1 MNILLVNR
9 MMGTAW
15 GGGENYDHHLAQG
28 LQAMGHKVVILT
40 ACPPGKVIPREIGG
54 IESVGVTIP
63 YVRRYMYQLAGKIRR
78 LPGVFAQVD
87 MRIFEY
93 ASASMLSRLIGQ
105 RSIDVVQMLAIPHLA
120 QSLLRKGHP
129 VVMRFPG
136 PPAWF
141 QSGQLRGIG
150 DHPRAAMFTHGD
162 AVRYFRSELGIGVDE
177 VPPGVDRSLFHPD
190 REGDVRAGVRNE
202 WGIEKD
208 EFVMVTVGRL
218 IEGKG
223 LSFLIQCMRR
233 LHECGERA
241 KLLIVGG
248 GALEMR
254 LRAEAAGLES
264 SVVFTGQLPKAGV
277 AAQLQAADCFCLLS
291 DYENYSNAAVEAMA
305 TGLPV
310 LASRVG
316 GFPLQVNEGYNG
328 FLVDRGDE
336 SGFCAHVSRL
346 KADAGLRDRLRAGSL
361 AFAQPMEWRKSAAR
375 VAEIYERVVAG

>member
-1 MNILLVNR
+1 MNILLINR

-15 GGGENYDHHLAQG
+15 GGGENYDHHLALA
-28 LQAMGHKVVILT
+28 LQSMGHKVLILT
-40 ACPPGKVIPREIGG
+40 ACPPGQDIPSEIGG
-54 IESVGVTIP
+54 IESVGVSIP

-87 MRIFEY
+87 LRIFEY
-93 ASASMLSRLIGQ
+93 ASASMLQRLIRQ

-120 QSLLRKGHP
+120 QSILSRGLP

-150 DHPRAAMFTHGD
+150 DHPRAAFFTHGD
-162 AVRYFRSELGIGVDE
+162 AVRYFRSELGIGVEE
-177 VPPGVDRSLFHPD
+177 VPPGVDRALFHPD
-190 REGDVRAGVRNE
+190 AGGEARQRVRGER
-202 WGIEKD
+202 GISAD
-208 EFVMVTVGRL
+208 DFVLVTVGRL

-233 LHECGERA
+233 LQERNERA

-248 GALEMR
+248 GALEKR

-264 SVVFTGQLPKAGV
+264 SVIFTGQLPKAGV
-277 AAQLQAADCFCLLS
+277 ASHLQASDCFCLLS

-316 GFPLQVNEGYNG
+316 GFPLQVREGRNG
-328 FLVDRGDE
+328 YLVDCGDE
-336 SGFCAHVSRL
+336 AGFCSHVARL
-346 KADAGLRDRLRAGSL
+346 KSDPAARESLRAGAI
-361 AFAQPMEWRKSAAR
+361 AFAQPMEWEKSAAR
-375 VAEIYERVVAG
+375 VSEIYERVVAG

>member
-1 MNILLVNR
+1 VNILLVNR

-15 GGGENYDHHLAQG
+15 GGGENYDHHLALG
-28 LQAMGHKVVILT
+28 LQSMGHKVVILT
-40 ACPPGKVIPREIGG
+40 ACPPGQHIPSEIGG

-93 ASASMLSRLIGQ
+93 ASASTLSRLIRQ

-120 QSLLRKGHP
+120 QSLLRKGHA

-177 VPPGVDRSLFHPD
+177 VPPGVDGSLFHPD
-190 REGDVRAGVRNE
+190 WSGAMRKQVRRER
-202 WGIEKD
+202 GISEE

-233 LHECGERA
+233 LRERNEKA

-248 GALEMR
+248 GALEKR
-254 LRAEAAGLES
+254 LRTAAAGLES
-264 SVVFTGQLPKAGV
+264 SVVFTGQLDKSGV
-277 AAQLQAADCFCLLS
+277 AAHLQASDCFCLLS
-291 DYENYSNAAVEAMA
+291 DYENYSNAVVEAMA

-310 LASRVG
+310 LVSRVG
-316 GFPLQVNEGYNG
+316 GFPMQVNEGLNG
-328 FLVDRGDE
+328 YLVDRGDE
-336 SGFCAHVSRL
+336 SGFCRHVARL
-346 KADAGLRDRLRAGSL
+346 KADAALREVLRAGSL
-361 AFAQPMEWRKSAAR
+361 AFAQPMEWRRSAAR
-375 VAEIYERVVAG
+375 VSEIYERVVAG